1 MKTKVHAGVDTGT
14 DGGVRGGHRPPA
26 VDWAEQETTMKHVI
40 DIQDLSATEIQD
52 LYDRTDDMKAH
63 PAEYASALANET
75 LIMLFAKPSTRTR
88 VSFEA
93 GMTELGGHAIYFSQD
108 QSQLS
113 RGESLKDTAKV
124 LSRYAGGI
132 MARLFEHET
141 MMELGKHADV
151 PVINGLTD
159 LLHPC
164 QALSDVYTLRE
175 RGLDDGPL
183 AFVGDGNN
191 VAHSLMQI
199 CATLDIPC
207 RIATPEGYEPDQE
220 IIERV
225 ADADVRVTN
234 DPVEAVDGAK
244 AVYTDVFVSMGDE
257 ESKKAD
263 FDGFQ
268 VNEDLMAH
276 SDDAVF
282 MHCLPAHRDEEV
294 SAPVMDGP
302 KSIVYDQAENR
313 QHVQKAILYTVW
325 DN

>member
-1 MKTKVHAGVDTGT
+1 
-14 DGGVRGGHRPPA
+14 
-26 VDWAEQETTMKHVI
+26 MKHVI
-40 DIQDLSATEIQD
+40 DIQDLTADEITA
-52 LYDRTDDMKAH
+52 LYDLTDEMKAD
-63 PAEYASALANET
+63 PEAFNDSLANET

-141 MMELGKHADV
+141 MVELGEHSDV

-164 QALSDVYTLRE
+164 QALSDIYTLRE

-183 AFVGDGNN
+183 AYVGDGNN

-199 CATLDIPC
+199 AATLDIPI
-207 RIATPEGYEPDQE
+207 RIATPEGYEPEQE
-220 IIERV
+220 IQDRV
-225 ADADVRVTN
+225 ADADVLVTN

-244 AVYTDVFVSMGDE
+244 AVYTDVFVSMGEEDE
-257 ESKKAD
+257 KKAD
-263 FDGFQ
+263 FEGFQ
-268 VNEDLMAH
+268 VTSDLMAH
-276 SDDAVF
+276 SDDGVF
-282 MHCLPAHRDEEV
+282 MHCLPAHRGEEV
-294 SAPVMDGP
+294 TAEVMDGP
-302 KSIVYDQAENR
+302 NSVVYDQAENR
-313 QHVQKAILYTVW
+313 QHVQKAILHTVW

>member
-1 MKTKVHAGVDTGT
+1 
-14 DGGVRGGHRPPA
+14 
-26 VDWAEQETTMKHVI
+26 MKHVI
-40 DIQDLSATEIQD
+40 DIDDLSASEITD
-52 LYDRTDDMKAH
+52 LYELTDRMKAN
-63 PAEYASALANET
+63 PEEFESALSNET

-113 RGESLKDTAKV
+113 RGESLKDTAIV

-132 MARLFEHET
+132 MARLFDHET
-141 MMELGKHADV
+141 MVELAEHSDV

-164 QALSDVYTLRE
+164 QALSDIYTLRE

-207 RIATPEGYEPDQE
+207 RIATPAGYEPDQE
-220 IIERV
+220 IQDRV
-225 ADADVRVTN
+225 SGADVLVTN

-244 AVYTDVFVSMGDE
+244 AVYTDVFVSMGE
-257 ESKKAD
+257 EDSKKAD
-263 FDGFQ
+263 FEGFQ
-268 VNEDLMAH
+268 VTTDLMGH
-276 SDDAVF
+276 TDDGVF

-294 SAPVMDGP
+294 ATAVMDGP
-302 KSIVYDQAENR
+302 DSIVYDQAENR
-313 QHVQKAILYTVW
+313 QHVQKAILHTVW
-325 DN
+325 DS

>member
-1 MKTKVHAGVDTGT
+1 MHD
-14 DGGVRGGHRPPA
+14 
-26 VDWAEQETTMKHVI
+26 VI
-40 DIQDLSATEIQD
+40 DIQDLTAAKIAD
-52 LYDRTDDMKAH
+52 LYDLTEEMKAD
-63 PAEYASALANET
+63 PDAFADSLSNET

-113 RGESLKDTAKV
+113 RGESLEDTAKV

-132 MARLFEHET
+132 MARLFDHET
-141 MMELGKHADV
+141 MVELGEHADV

-164 QALSDVYTLRE
+164 QALADIFTLRE

-191 VAHSLMQI
+191 VAHSLMQV

-207 RIATPEGYEPDQE
+207 RIATPEGYEPAEE
-220 IIERV
+220 IQDRV
-225 ADADVRVTN
+225 ADADVLVTN

-244 AVYTDVFVSMGDE
+244 AVYTDVFVSMGEDQE
-257 ESKKAD
+257 KKAD

-268 VNEDLMAH
+268 VDSDLMAH
-276 SDDAVF
+276 SDDGVF
-282 MHCLPAHRDEEV
+282 MHCLPAHRGEEV
-294 SAPVMDGP
+294 AAEVMDGP
-302 KSIVYDQAENR
+302 SSIVYDQAENR
-313 QHVQKAILYTVW
+313 QHVQKAILHTVW

>member
-1 MKTKVHAGVDTGT
+1 MKD
-14 DGGVRGGHRPPA
+14 
-26 VDWAEQETTMKHVI
+26 VI
-40 DIQDLSATEIQD
+40 DIADLTAAEIED
-52 LYDRTDDMKAH
+52 LYELTERMKAS
-63 PAEYASALANET
+63 PEEFAQSMANET

-141 MMELGKHADV
+141 MMDLAEHADV

-164 QALSDVYTLRE
+164 QALADVYTMRE
-175 RGLDDGPL
+175 KGLDDGPV
-183 AFVGDGNN
+183 AYVGDGNN

-207 RIATPEGYEPDQE
+207 RIATPAGYEPAESIQR
-220 IIERV
+220 RV
-225 ADADVRVTN
+225 SDADVLVTN

-244 AVYTDVFVSMGDE
+244 VVYTDVFVSMGEE

-268 VNEDLMAH
+268 VTSDLMSH
-276 SDDAVF
+276 GDDPAF

-294 SAPVMDGP
+294 SADVMDGP
-302 KSIVYDQAENR
+302 NSIVYDQAENR
-313 QHVQKAILYTVW
+313 QHVQKAILHTVW

>member
-1 MKTKVHAGVDTGT
+1 MHD
-14 DGGVRGGHRPPA
+14 
-26 VDWAEQETTMKHVI
+26 VI
-40 DIQDLSATEIQD
+40 DIQDLTATEIED
-52 LYDRTDDMKAH
+52 LYELTEEMKAD
-63 PAEYASALANET
+63 PDAFGDSLSNET

-113 RGESLKDTAKV
+113 RGESLEDTAKV

-132 MARLFEHET
+132 MARLFDHET
-141 MMELGKHADV
+141 MVELGEHADV

-164 QALSDVYTLRE
+164 QALADIFTLRE

-207 RIATPEGYEPDQE
+207 RIATPEGYEPSQE
-220 IIERV
+220 IQDRV
-225 ADADVRVTN
+225 ADADVLVTN
-234 DPVEAVDGAK
+234 DPVKAVDGAI
-244 AVYTDVFVSMGDE
+244 AVYTDVFVSMGDDE
-257 ESKKAD
+257 EKKAD
-263 FDGFQ
+263 FDEFQ
-268 VNEDLMAH
+268 VDSDLMAH
-276 SDDAVF
+276 SADGVF
-282 MHCLPAHRDEEV
+282 MHCLPAHRGEEV
-294 SAPVMDGP
+294 AAEVMDGP
-302 KSIVYDQAENR
+302 NSIVYDQAENR
-313 QHVQKAILYTVW
+313 QHVQKAILHTVW
-325 DN
+325 DK

>member
-1 MKTKVHAGVDTGT
+1 
-14 DGGVRGGHRPPA
+14 
-26 VDWAEQETTMKHVI
+26 MKHVI
-40 DIQDLSATEIQD
+40 DIADLTASDIEE
-52 LYDRTDDMKAH
+52 LYELTDRMKSDPDAF
-63 PAEYASALANET
+63 STALSNET

-141 MMELGKHADV
+141 MVELAEHADV

-164 QALSDVYTLRE
+164 QALSDIYTLRE

-207 RIATPEGYEPDQE
+207 RIATPEGYEPDDA
-220 IIERV
+220 IVERV
-225 ADADVRVTN
+225 RDADILVTN
-234 DPVEAVDGAK
+234 DPEEAVEGAK
-244 AVYTDVFVSMGDE
+244 AVYTDVFVSMGDPE
-257 ESKKAD
+257 EKKAD
-263 FDGFQ
+263 FEGYQ
-268 VNEDLMAH
+268 VTPALMER
-276 SDDAVF
+276 SDDAAF
-282 MHCLPAHRDEEV
+282 MHCLPAHRGEEV
-294 SAPVMDGP
+294 DAAVMDGP
-302 KSIVYDQAENR
+302 NSIVYDQAENR
-313 QHVQKAILYTVW
+313 QHVQKAILHTVW
-325 DN
+325 GN